1 MGKFDGV
8 LLVSDYDDTLYD
20 LNLTV
25 SDRNRQAIERLIAQ
39 GGRFTIAT
47 GRAHRTF
54 TPQIAKERIP
64 INAPVVLSN
73 GASIYDYDRDR
84 ALMETA
90 LPPEAPKHLAQLARA
105 IPEIGFEAYYGET
118 IYVYQANEV
127 TRNHMDRVGGTYL
140 QCPIEDMP
148 TPWVKVILEQDWPVL
163 QRAQRWL
170 LDHYGDRYEAIFS
183 NRYLLEVTAKGATK
197 GGMVAWIRDRLGIA
211 PEHVYCIGDNQND
224 IPMLALSA
232 IPFAPANCAPE
243 VREWGARILCHCN
256 EGAVAQAIQIL
267 EKAYPE

>member
-25 SDRNRQAIERLIAQ
+25 SDRNRRAIEGFIAR
-39 GGRFTIAT
+39 GGRFTVAT

-64 INAPVVLSN
+64 FNAPVVLSN
-73 GASIYDYDRDR
+73 GASIYDYEQDRP
-84 ALMETA
+84 LVETV
-90 LPPEAPKHLAQLARA
+90 LPDSAPEDLAGLAAA
-105 IPEIGFEAYYGET
+105 IPEIGFEAYHGES
-118 IYVYQANEV
+118 IYVYQANQV
-127 TRNHMDRVGGTYL
+127 TRNHMDRVGGTFT
-140 QCPIEDMP
+140 QCEIMDMP

-163 QRAQRWL
+163 LRAQRWL
-170 LDHYGDRYEAIFS
+170 LDRYGDRYEAIFS
-183 NRYLLEVTAKGATK
+183 NRYLLEVTAKGSTK
-197 GGMVAWIRDRLGIA
+197 GGMVARIA
-211 PEHVYCIGDNQND
+211 EHIGVSPHHVYCIGDNQND

-243 VREWGARILCHCN
+243 VKERGARILCHRN
-256 EGAVAQAIQIL
+256 NGAVAQAIEIL
-267 EKAYPE
+267 ETRY